1 MEKIE
6 WFIPFHIQL
15 LVQELIDGYFDTG
28 KPVDETTVDS
38 AFSKVAGMRN
48 DIYFAH
54 YYSRLK
60 KTFDDSEY
68 PFVLT
73 LLDELTR
80 SDQLSLQEIK
90 GLASRHGLENYGI
103 VLRTL
108 ASDGYIF
115 KNESF
120 YRFTSPVL
128 RLWWRNDV
136 KVDNA
141 LKGKKTEEDVID
153 SIVLTELEIQ
163 NRSFQDYLEK
173 RDYLQAA
180 KIANAAYEICEK
192 IIKILDQNTQ
202 RDIYQKIVAL
212 SEYWKLNRDLYALRR
227 DI

>member
-1 MEKIE
+1 MS
-6 WFIPFHIQL
+6 L
-15 LVQELIDGYFDTG
+15 LWT
-28 KPVDETTVDS
+28 
-38 AFSKVAGMRN
+38 
-48 DIYFAH
+48 
-54 YYSRLK
+54 
-60 KTFDDSEY
+60 
-68 PFVLT
+68 
-73 LLDELTR
+73 
-80 SDQLSLQEIK
+80 
-90 GLASRHGLENYGI
+90 
-103 VLRTL
+103 
-108 ASDGYIF
+108 
-115 KNESF
+115 
-120 YRFTSPVL
+120 
-128 RLWWRNDV
+128 
-136 KVDNA
+136 A